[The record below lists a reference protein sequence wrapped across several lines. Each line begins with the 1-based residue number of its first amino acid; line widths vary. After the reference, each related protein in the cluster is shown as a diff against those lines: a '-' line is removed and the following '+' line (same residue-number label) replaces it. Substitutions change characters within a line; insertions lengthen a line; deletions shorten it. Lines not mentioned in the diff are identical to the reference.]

1 MLFFAYYNQEVIMPV
16 RKVGKKWAIGR
27 GKPIYTTKKAAEA
40 AYAGYR
46 AQKHSKKK
54 RWIASIKAGF
64 IVSLTI
70 GMEWKPRPF
79 GIPFL
84 SKVRRL

>member
-54 RWIASIKAGF
+54 R
-64 IVSLTI
+64 
-70 GMEWKPRPF
+70 
-79 GIPFL
+79 
-84 SKVRRL
+84 